1 MRRTAPRPPAGVP
14 AASGP
19 EAGPEAAA
27 EAAGAAVAAPA
38 APAAP
43 VETPQPTL
51 STEFAFELP
60 RGYVD
65 ESGTV
70 HRHGVMR
77 LATAKD
83 ELVPLRDLRVQ
94 ENPAY
99 LSVVLL
105 GRVITRLGTLPLVH
119 DGVWRTCSPP
129 TSPSCRTSTGRS
141 TPRATR
147 GRGVLPALRAVV
159 RGRTRREPPGGIVT
173 YATDRMHEEIAYIAY
188 HFHWSQAE
196 ILDLEH
202 RDRRRYVEQIA
213 TLVTRAE
220 AER

>member
-119 DGVWRTCSPP
+119 DGVVENMFASDLAFLQDFYRQ
-129 TSPSCRTSTGRS
+129 
-141 TPRATR
+141 
-147 GRGVLPALRAVV
+147 
-159 RGRTRREPPGGIVT
+159 IN
-173 YATDRMHEEIAYIAY
+173 
-188 HFHWSQAE
+188 AE
-196 ILDLEH
+196 GH
-202 RDRRRYVEQIA
+202 
-213 TLVTRAE
+213 TRAGVSCPHCE
-220 AER
+220 QSFEVELGGSRLGES